1 MKIIYSGLKYDY
13 CDPKRGLSFEH
24 VNFYETLARM
34 EGVDVIYF
42 PYERLL
48 EVGRDAMNQEL
59 LDLVKKEKPDIFF
72 AVMFTDELNKD
83 VLDEIKKCTT
93 SLAWFCD
100 DHWRFDNY
108 SRFYAPHFTW
118 VATTYSKAPEKY
130 KKIGYNNA
138 IHSQWACNDFIY
150 KPIHNIDAPIDYKYE
165 VSFVGQKNSARE
177 KIINKIKDAGINI
190 QAFGNGWDNGRVT
203 QQQMIDIFCRS
214 KINLNLNPPQSGYDL
229 KSFGRLF
236 FRRSSNKYVLD
247 FWNFFG
253 NIGEWFGKRVPM
265 IKARPFEISGCG
277 GFVISGLG
285 DGIEYYYQE
294 NKEMV
299 FYKNTDDLIE
309 KIKFYSTSRE
319 IDAIRKA
326 GYERT
331 IKEHTYKQRFNDIF
345 NKITKSNI

>member
-13 CDPKRGLSFEH
+13 FDSKRGSSFEH

-48 EVGRDAMNQEL
+48 EVGRDMMNREL

-72 AVMFTDELNKD
+72 AVMFTDEFKKD
-83 VLDEIKKCTT
+83 ILDEIKKYTT

-108 SRFYAPHFTW
+108 SKFYAPHFSW

-130 KKIGYNNA
+130 KEIGYNNV

-150 KPIHNIDAPIDYKYE
+150 KPSGNIDMSVDYKYE

-177 KIINKIKDAGINI
+177 KIINKIKKFGINV
-190 QAFGNGWDNGRVT
+190 QAFGNGWENGRVSS
-203 QQQMIDIFCRS
+203 QQMIDIFCHS
-214 KINLNLNPPQSGYDL
+214 KINLNLNPPQSGFDL
-229 KSFGRLF
+229 KSLGRLF
-236 FRRSSNKYVLD
+236 LRRSSDRYVLD

-253 NIGEWFGKRVPM
+253 NIREWLQKRVPM
-265 IKARPFEISGCG
+265 IKARPFEIAGCG
-277 GFVISGLG
+277 GFVISGRG
-285 DGIEYYYQE
+285 DGIEDYYKE
-294 NKEMV
+294 NEEMV
-299 FYKNTDDLIE
+299 FYRDIDDLAD
-309 KIKFYSTSRE
+309 KIRYHLSIPDERLE
-319 IDAIRKA
+319 AIRKA
-326 GYERT
+326 GYRRT
-331 IKEHTYKQRFNDIF
+331 VGEHTYKKRFDHIF
-345 NKITKSNI
+345 KTILK